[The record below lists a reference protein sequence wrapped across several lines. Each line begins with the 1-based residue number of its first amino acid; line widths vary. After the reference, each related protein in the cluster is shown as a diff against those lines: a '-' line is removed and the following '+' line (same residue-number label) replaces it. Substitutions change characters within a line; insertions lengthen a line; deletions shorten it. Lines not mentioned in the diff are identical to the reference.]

1 MAITTEIIGRFGGGV
16 DIVEVSVVNVSGSS
30 TAHLLTHINVPEGK
44 QYVVSLIGS
53 FSATVGGSR
62 APEFQIGNVKDVTS
76 GYTGAHAS
84 MSAILTAPG
93 DVNILTNSTGNVSFS
108 GTVYTSEI

>member
-1 MAITTEIIGRFGGGV
+1 MAITSEIIGKLGGGV
-16 DIVEVSVVNVSGSS
+16 DIVEVSVVNVSGSN

-44 QYVVSLIGS
+44 QYVVSLIGN
-53 FSATVGGSR
+53 FSATAGGSR

-76 GYTGAHAS
+76 GSTGAHAS

-93 DVNILTNSTGNVSFS
+93 DVNILTNSGANVSFS
-108 GTVYTSEI
+108 GKVYATEI